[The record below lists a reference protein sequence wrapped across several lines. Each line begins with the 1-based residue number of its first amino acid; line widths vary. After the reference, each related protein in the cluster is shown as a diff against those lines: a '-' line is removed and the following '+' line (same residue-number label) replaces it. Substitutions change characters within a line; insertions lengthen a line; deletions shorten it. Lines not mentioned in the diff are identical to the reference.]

1 MYSLYES
8 PNRATIISSSAET
21 RVRYMNDTAAVYTTA
36 INQFDDKNAKPTA
49 ERKNAVYMGW
59 RTNR

>member
-1 MYSLYES
+1 MY
-8 PNRATIISSSAET
+8 
-21 RVRYMNDTAAVYTTA
+21 DTAAVYTTA